1 MELLQCQSCIQGHLF
16 KIPTKIEKSA
26 LSHDEREDEIMDGDS
41 ITTKA
46 AASIFTKQF
55 LTFLLA
61 VQIGIN
67 NDTHLKAKVVIA
79 FSDLQK
85 FFIDKGLSPG
95 QVVSILSAC
104 ITNIMQEKSTVNSL
118 DGLDSFI

>member
-1 MELLQCQSCIQGHLF
+1 
-16 KIPTKIEKSA
+16 
-26 LSHDEREDEIMDGDS
+26 MDGDS

-61 VQIGIN
+61 VQIAIN

-85 FFIDKGLSPG
+85 FFIAKGLSPG

>member
-1 MELLQCQSCIQGHLF
+1 V
-16 KIPTKIEKSA
+16 
-26 LSHDEREDEIMDGDS
+26 DGDS

-46 AASIFTKQF
+46 ATSIFTEQF

-61 VQIGIN
+61 VQIAIN
-67 NDTHLKAKVVIA
+67 NDIHLKAKVVIA

-95 QVVSILSAC
+95 QAVSILSAC
-104 ITNIMQEKSTVNSL
+104 ITNIMQEKSTVSSL
-118 DGLDSFI
+118 EGTDSFI